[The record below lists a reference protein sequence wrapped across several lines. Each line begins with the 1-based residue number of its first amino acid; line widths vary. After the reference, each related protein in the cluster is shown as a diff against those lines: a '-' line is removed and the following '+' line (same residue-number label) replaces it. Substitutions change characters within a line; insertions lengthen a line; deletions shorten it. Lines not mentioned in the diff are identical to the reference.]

1 MNKER
6 DLRPWI
12 FGTLLLASL
21 AIAITAGSRQ
31 HRNRAAD
38 PLVSSPSASM
48 TVAPPAALRAE
59 PAVLS
64 SSAVDSAADPA
75 RTAADAWPTTSP
87 AVPSGQIWEC
97 TTNGLKTFSNNPCGD
112 RSSLREVGPINT
124 MAATPEVR
132 YVRANGP
139 DPRYAPEYVDE
150 GAYADQD
157 AYSDPAAESRGG
169 SYTVTQ
175 GFAYLPRRRAE
186 HPHRPFHHY
195 PGMPVRRD

>member
-12 FGTLLLASL
+12 FGALLLASL
-21 AIAITAGSRQ
+21 AIAITAGSLQ
-31 HRNRAAD
+31 HRNPAAD
-38 PLVSSPSASM
+38 PLVSSPSASL

-64 SSAVDSAADPA
+64 IAADTSANSAP
-75 RTAADAWPTTSP
+75 TAADAWPTTSP
-87 AVPSGQIWEC
+87 PVPSGQIWEC

-112 RSSLREVGPINT
+112 KSSLREVGPINT
-124 MAATPEVR
+124 MAATQVR
-132 YVRANGP
+132 YIRASGP

-150 GAYADQD
+150 GAYADQNE
-157 AYSDPAAESRGG
+157 YSDPAAESRGS
-169 SYTVTQ
+169 SYAVIQ

-195 PGMPVRRD
+195 PGMPVRRN